1 MFNHRPIHQSSN
13 HGFTLVEV
21 LVITSLTVILLLGSM
36 TIFMT
41 FMLNQ
46 SRLMSKQRIQKAG
59 DDALAQMTRVLREA
73 RSIPSPDCNM
83 GMSTIKFVDLL
94 EKSGNYT
101 VTGGQIASTSASGTY
116 LLTPENLT
124 TTVFTANCYPG
135 VESDYLKISFTIS
148 DDNTLGGQILTQD
161 FSTGI
166 SLRN

>member
-1 MFNHRPIHQSSN
+1 
-13 HGFTLVEV
+13 
-21 LVITSLTVILLLGSM
+21 
-36 TIFMT
+36 
-41 FMLNQ
+41 
-46 SRLMSKQRIQKAG
+46 MSKQRIQKAG

-73 RSIPSPDCNM
+73 RSIPDCDDLVGNPL
-83 GMSTIKFVDLL
+83 TIADPLIFVDLL
-94 EKSGNYT
+94 EKSGGYALD
-101 VTGGQIASTSASGTY
+101 GGQIASTSASGTY

-124 TTVFTANCYPG
+124 TTVFNANCYPG

>member
-1 MFNHRPIHQSSN
+1 MFNHRPIHQSPN
-13 HGFTLVEV
+13 YGFTLVEV

-73 RSIPSPDCNM
+73 RSITGCATN
-83 GMSTIKFVDLL
+83 MSTLPFVDLL
-94 EKSGNYT
+94 EKSGSYT
-101 VTGGQIASTSASGTY
+101 VTGGQIASTAADNTVY
-116 LLTPENLT
+116 ILTSDNLT
-124 TTVFTANCYPG
+124 ASAFTANCYPG

-148 DDNTLGGQILTQD
+148 DDNNLRGQSLTQD

>member
-1 MFNHRPIHQSSN
+1 MLNHRPIHQSPN
-13 HGFTLVEV
+13 YGFTLVEV

-73 RSIPSPDCNM
+73 RSIPGCDIDMDPLP
-83 GMSTIKFVDLL
+83 FVDLL
-94 EKSGNYT
+94 EKSGSYT
-101 VTGGQIASTSASGTY
+101 IDDDDRISSEAAETTY
-116 LLTPENLT
+116 LLTPDNLT
-124 TTVFTANCYPG
+124 ASAFTANCYSG